1 MTRPEYFPLEANHEQ
16 AAKLADDI
24 VRLTTEQRRVEA
36 ELRMAKEQLRAL
48 IVPRFFEVACGS
60 SKPPQGVVV
69 PGNGGADLHVCLPQH
84 ICRVDGNGI
93 PHYAAECFEEHQ
105 QLRAMIKAP
114 ENGNLD
120 RLKANVG
127 DALSGYG
134 EPRWAS
140 KILAVDGFH
149 KNRHQLFSPQQNL
162 EIDAAA
168 PLFLRVLPE

>member
-1 MTRPEYFPLEANHEQ
+1 MTRAEYFPLKANNEE

-36 ELRMAKEQLRAL
+36 ELRMAREQLRAL
-48 IVPRFFEVACGS
+48 IVPQFFEVARDS
-60 SKPPQGVVV
+60 TKPPQGVVV
-69 PGNGGADLHVCLPQH
+69 LGHGGAGLRVCLPQH
-84 ICRVDGNGI
+84 ICRVDGKAI

-105 QLRAMIKAP
+105 QLRAMIRAP
-114 ENGNLD
+114 ENGTLT

-140 KILAVDGFH
+140 RILAVDGFH
-149 KNRHQLFSPQQNL
+149 KNRHQLFSPQQNI

-168 PLFLRVLPE
+168 PLLLRVLPE

>member
-1 MTRPEYFPLEANHEQ
+1 MTRAEYFPLEANNEE

-36 ELRMAKEQLRAL
+36 ELRMAREQLRAL
-48 IVPRFFEVACGS
+48 IVPQFFEVARGS

-69 PGNGGADLHVCLPQH
+69 LGQGRADLHVCVPKH
-84 ICRVDGNGI
+84 VCRVDGKAI
-93 PHYAAECFEEHQ
+93 PHYAAECFEGHQ

-114 ENGNLD
+114 ENSNLD

-134 EPRWAS
+134 EPRWAT

-149 KNRHQLFSPQQNL
+149 KNRHQLFSPQQNI

-168 PLFLRVLPE
+168 PLLLRVLPE

>member
-1 MTRPEYFPLEANHEQ
+1 MTRAEYFPLEANNEE

-36 ELRMAKEQLRAL
+36 ELRIAREQLRAL
-48 IVPRFFEVACGS
+48 IVPQFFEVARGS

-69 PGNGGADLHVCLPQH
+69 SGHGGAVLRVCVPQHVCH
-84 ICRVDGNGI
+84 VDGKAI

-114 ENGNLD
+114 ENSNLD

-140 KILAVDGFH
+140 RILAVDGFH

-168 PLFLRVLPE
+168 PLLLRVLL

>member
-1 MTRPEYFPLEANHEQ
+1 MTRAEYFPLEANNEE

-36 ELRMAKEQLRAL
+36 ELRMAREQLRAL
-48 IVPRFFEVACGS
+48 IVPQFFEVARGS

-69 PGNGGADLHVCLPQH
+69 LGHGGAGLRVCLPKN
-84 ICRVDGNGI
+84 ICHVDGKAI
-93 PHYAAECFEEHQ
+93 PHYAAECFEEYQ

-120 RLKANVG
+120 RLRANVG

-140 KILAVDGFH
+140 RILAVDGFH

>member
-1 MTRPEYFPLEANHEQ
+1 MTRPEYFQLEANNEQ
-16 AAKLADDI
+16 AAKVVDDI
-24 VRLTTEQRRVEA
+24 GRHTKDKHQAEA
-36 ELRMAKEQLRAL
+36 GLRIAREQLRAL
-48 IVPRFFEVACGS
+48 IVPQFFEVALGS

-69 PGNGGADLHVCLPQH
+69 SGNGGADLHVCLPQH
-84 ICRVDGNGI
+84 ICRVEGNAI

-114 ENGNLD
+114 ENSNLD

-168 PLFLRVLPE
+168 PLLLRVLPE